1 MNTFIKKILPVGITF
16 APWVAYGAIDIGN
29 LSFKDLVQSLFVNVA
44 KPATTLMLSL
54 AVVFFLWNIFQF
66 IRKSDQPEELE
77 KFKSQAIWGIVAIF
91 VMVSLWALVHILV
104 NTFTPGAG
112 VPTFR

>member
-1 MNTFIKKILPVGITF
+1 MNTFIKKILAFGITF

-29 LSFKDLVQSLFVNVA
+29 MSFKDLVRSIIVNIA
-44 KPATTLMLSL
+44 TPATVLMLSL

-77 KFKSQAIWGIVAIF
+77 KFKSQAIWGVVAIF
-91 VMVSLWALVHILV
+91 VMVSVWALVQILV

-112 VPTFR
+112 IPTFR